1 MTYLSCLCDCKSLS
15 FYFGIDSEIWILD
28 SNSWVAK
35 NMNGG
40 GMGGGGIKYELPY
53 ISWGRARWYGRESD
67 IVKKNCFAKNI
78 YWL

>member
-1 MTYLSCLCDCKSLS
+1 MGYRLRNLD
-15 FYFGIDSEIWILD
+15 IDA
-28 SNSWVAK
+28 NSWVAK

-67 IVKKNCFAKNI
+67 VVKRKICIDWK
-78 YWL
+78 